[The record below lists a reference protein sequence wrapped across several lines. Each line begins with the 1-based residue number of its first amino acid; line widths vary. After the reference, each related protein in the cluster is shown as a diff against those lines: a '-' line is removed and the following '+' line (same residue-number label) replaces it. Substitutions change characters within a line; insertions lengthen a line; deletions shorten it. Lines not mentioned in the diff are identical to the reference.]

1 MCGISGI
8 INKNNKSVEELLILQ
23 ITDIIAHRG
32 PDSSGSYLYKNIAFG
47 HRRLSILD
55 LSSSG
60 HQPMKYLDD
69 LVITYNGEIYNFIE
83 IREELIQKGYIFD
96 SNSDTEVILKAY
108 HCWGKTCVNYF
119 NGMWSFSILD
129 IKQKIIFCSRD
140 RFGVKPFYY
149 IENNDLFAFGSEI
162 SQLLTFL
169 PNKILNKKVA
179 LDYLISGIEECSN
192 ETFFKDIYL
201 LKGGHNLVFDLQTNS
216 YEIERY
222 YNLKLSDQKNTSVD
236 DYIQELKRSIR
247 LRLRSDVKIGTC
259 LSGGIDSSTIS
270 SFASKLYQ
278 NSNEKFIAIHAKSSE
293 YKTDESEFAKIV
305 SKIAN
310 INLNFVEPSYSD
322 FKSNILSIIKIQQE
336 PFGSL
341 SIIMQYFVFK
351 KAKEL
356 GCIVMLDGQ
365 GGDETLLGYERYYPA
380 IVKSKKGISKLKAL
394 LQSSKNSR
402 LSLLDTIKYQYYF
415 SNYKLRL
422 KRLKFKNSFYKSEIL
437 NNYESE
443 ELRIISESYNDISI
457 LQKNEIESSQLPHL
471 LKYEDRN
478 SMANSIESRLP
489 FLDYKLVELSLNT
502 NNSLKIK
509 DGWTKFILRK
519 AAETILPKEIVW
531 RKNKLGFNAPEKTWT
546 KEFENEMINEIQQ
559 SEILNNFIH
568 FKKLYFKNL
577 DLRTKWRLYNFSVW
591 EKEFKVKL
599 N

>member
-1 MCGISGI
+1 MCGIGGI
-8 INKNNKSVEELLILQ
+8 INKNNKSVEELLIHQ
-23 ITDIIAHRG
+23 MTDIIAHRG

-96 SNSDTEVILKAY
+96 SNSDTEVILTAY

-129 IKQKIIFCSRD
+129 IKQKIVFCSRD

-149 IENNDLFAFGSEI
+149 IENNDLFSFGSEI
-162 SQLLTFL
+162 SQLLPFL
-169 PNKILNKKVA
+169 PNRILNKKVA

-222 YNLKLSDQKNTSVD
+222 YNLKLSAQKNTSVD
-236 DYIQELKRSIR
+236 DYIQELKRSIT
-247 LRLRSDVKIGTC
+247 LRLRSDVKVGTC

-270 SFASKLYQ
+270 SFASTIYQ
-278 NSNEKFIAIHAKSSE
+278 NSNEKFMAIHAKSSE

-380 IVKSKKGISKLKAL
+380 IVKSKKGIAKLKAL

-402 LSLLDTIKYQYYF
+402 LSLIDTIKYQYYF

-422 KRLKFKNSFYKSEIL
+422 KRLKYKNSFYKSEII
-437 NNYESE
+437 NEYESE

-457 LQKNEIESSQLPHL
+457 LQKNEIVSSQLPHL

-531 RKNKLGFNAPEKTWT
+531 RKAKLGFNAPEKTWT
-546 KEFENEMINEIQQ
+546 KEFENEMIKEIQQ
-559 SEILNNFIH
+559 SEILNNFID

-577 DLRTKWRLYNFSVW
+577 DLRTKWRLYNFSAW

>member
-1 MCGISGI
+1 MCGIGGI
-8 INKNNKSVEELLILQ
+8 INKNNKSVEELLIHQ
-23 ITDIIAHRG
+23 MTEIIAHRG

-129 IKQKIIFCSRD
+129 IKQKIVFCSRD

-149 IENNDLFAFGSEI
+149 IENNDLFSFGSEI
-162 SQLLTFL
+162 SQLLPFL
-169 PNKILNKKVA
+169 PNRILNKKVA

-236 DYIQELKRSIR
+236 DYIQELKRSIT
-247 LRLRSDVKIGTC
+247 LRLRSDVKVGTC

-278 NSNEKFIAIHAKSSE
+278 NSNEKFMAIHAKSSE

-380 IVKSKKGISKLKAL
+380 IVKSKKGIAKLKAL

-422 KRLKFKNSFYKSEIL
+422 KRLKYKNSFYKSEIL
-437 NNYESE
+437 NEYESE

-531 RKNKLGFNAPEKTWT
+531 RKAKLGFNAPEKTWT
-546 KEFENEMINEIQQ
+546 KEFENEMIKEIEQ

>member
-23 ITDIIAHRG
+23 MTDIIAHRG

-129 IKQKIIFCSRD
+129 IKQKIVFCSRD

-149 IENNDLFAFGSEI
+149 IENNDLFSFGSEI
-162 SQLLTFL
+162 SQLLPFL

-222 YNLKLSDQKNTSVD
+222 YNLKLSAQKNTSVD
-236 DYIQELKRSIR
+236 DYIQELKRSIT
-247 LRLRSDVKIGTC
+247 LRLRSDVKVGTC

-270 SFASKLYQ
+270 SFASTIYQ
-278 NSNEKFIAIHAKSSE
+278 NSNEKFMAIHAKSSE

-380 IVKSKKGISKLKAL
+380 IVKSKKGIAKLKAL

-402 LSLLDTIKYQYYF
+402 LSLIDTIKYQYYF

-422 KRLKFKNSFYKSEIL
+422 KRLKYKNSFYKSEII
-437 NNYESE
+437 NEYESE

-457 LQKNEIESSQLPHL
+457 LQKNEIVSSQLPHL

-531 RKNKLGFNAPEKTWT
+531 RKAKLGFNAPEKTWT
-546 KEFENEMINEIQQ
+546 KEFENEMIKEIQQ
-559 SEILNNFIH
+559 SEILNNFID

-577 DLRTKWRLYNFSVW
+577 DLRTKWRLYNFSAW

>member
-8 INKNNKSVEELLILQ
+8 INKNNKSVEESLIHQ
-23 ITDIIAHRG
+23 MTDIIAHRG

-129 IKQKIIFCSRD
+129 IKQKIVFCSRD

-149 IENNDLFAFGSEI
+149 IENNDLFSFGSEI
-162 SQLLTFL
+162 SQLLPFI
-169 PNKILNKKVA
+169 PNRILNKKIA

-236 DYIQELKRSIR
+236 DYIQELKRSIT
-247 LRLRSDVKIGTC
+247 LRLRSDVKVGTC

-278 NSNEKFIAIHAKSSE
+278 NSNEKFMAIHAKSSE

-305 SKIAN
+305 SKISN

-380 IVKSKKGISKLKAL
+380 IVKSKKGIAKLKAL

-437 NNYESE
+437 NEYESE

-531 RKNKLGFNAPEKTWT
+531 RKTKLGFNAPEKTWT
-546 KEFENEMINEIQQ
+546 KEFENEMIKEIQQ
-559 SEILNNFIH
+559 SEILNNFID
-568 FKKLYFKNL
+568 FKNLYFKSL
-577 DLRTKWRLYNFSVW
+577 DLRTKWRLYNFSAW

>member
-1 MCGISGI
+1 MCGIGGI
-8 INKNNKSVEELLILQ
+8 INKNNKSVEELLIHQ
-23 ITDIIAHRG
+23 MTDIIAHRG
-32 PDSSGSYLYKNIAFG
+32 PDSSGSFLYKNIAFG

-129 IKQKIIFCSRD
+129 IKQKIVFCSRD

-149 IENNDLFAFGSEI
+149 IENNDLFSFGSEI
-162 SQLLTFL
+162 SQLLPFL
-169 PNKILNKKVA
+169 PNRILNKKVA

-222 YNLKLSDQKNTSVD
+222 YNLKLSAQKNTSVD
-236 DYIQELKRSIR
+236 DYIQELKRSIT
-247 LRLRSDVKIGTC
+247 LRLRSDVKVGTC

-278 NSNEKFIAIHAKSSE
+278 NSNEKFMAIHAKSSE

-380 IVKSKKGISKLKAL
+380 IVKSKKGIAKLKAL

-422 KRLKFKNSFYKSEIL
+422 KRLKYKNSFYKSEII
-437 NNYESE
+437 NEYESE

-457 LQKNEIESSQLPHL
+457 LQKNEIVSSQLPHL

-531 RKNKLGFNAPEKTWT
+531 RKAKLGFNAPEKTWT
-546 KEFENEMINEIQQ
+546 KEFENEMIKEIQQ
-559 SEILNNFIH
+559 SEILNNFID

-577 DLRTKWRLYNFSVW
+577 DLRTKWRLYNFSAW

>member
-23 ITDIIAHRG
+23 MTDIIAHRG

>member
-23 ITDIIAHRG
+23 MTDIIAHRG

-129 IKQKIIFCSRD
+129 IKQKIVFCSRD

-149 IENNDLFAFGSEI
+149 IENNDLFSFGSEI
-162 SQLLTFL
+162 SQLLPFL
-169 PNKILNKKVA
+169 PNRILNKKVA

-236 DYIQELKRSIR
+236 DYIQELKRSIT
-247 LRLRSDVKIGTC
+247 LRLRSDVKVGTC

-270 SFASKLYQ
+270 SFASKIYQ
-278 NSNEKFIAIHAKSSE
+278 NSNEKFMAIHAKSSE

-380 IVKSKKGISKLKAL
+380 IVKSKKGIAKLKAL

-437 NNYESE
+437 NEYESE

-531 RKNKLGFNAPEKTWT
+531 RKTKLGFNAPEKTWT
-546 KEFENEMINEIQQ
+546 KEFENEMIKEIEQ

>member
-23 ITDIIAHRG
+23 MTDIIAHRG

-129 IKQKIIFCSRD
+129 IKQKIVFCSRD

-149 IENNDLFAFGSEI
+149 IENNDLFSFGSEI
-162 SQLLTFL
+162 SQLLPFL
-169 PNKILNKKVA
+169 PNRILNKKVA

-236 DYIQELKRSIR
+236 DYIQELKRSIT
-247 LRLRSDVKIGTC
+247 LRLRSDVKVGTC

-270 SFASKLYQ
+270 SFASKIYQ
-278 NSNEKFIAIHAKSSE
+278 NSNEKFMAIHAKSSE

-380 IVKSKKGISKLKAL
+380 IVKSKKGIAKLKAL

-402 LSLLDTIKYQYYF
+402 LSLIDTIKYQYYF

-422 KRLKFKNSFYKSEIL
+422 KRLKYKNSFYKSEIL
-437 NNYESE
+437 NEYESE

-531 RKNKLGFNAPEKTWT
+531 RKAKLGFNAPEKTWT
-546 KEFENEMINEIQQ
+546 KEFENEMIKEIQQ
-559 SEILNNFIH
+559 SEILNNFID

-577 DLRTKWRLYNFSVW
+577 DLRTKWRLYNFSAW

>member
-8 INKNNKSVEELLILQ
+8 INKNNKSVEELLIHQ
-23 ITDIIAHRG
+23 MTDIIAHRG

-129 IKQKIIFCSRD
+129 IKQKIVFCSRD

-149 IENNDLFAFGSEI
+149 IENNDLFSFGSEI
-162 SQLLTFL
+162 SQLLPFL
-169 PNKILNKKVA
+169 PNRILNKKVA

-222 YNLKLSDQKNTSVD
+222 YNLKLSAQKNTSVD
-236 DYIQELKRSIR
+236 DYIQELKRSIT
-247 LRLRSDVKIGTC
+247 LRLRSDVKVGTC

-278 NSNEKFIAIHAKSSE
+278 NSNEKFMAIHAKSSE

-380 IVKSKKGISKLKAL
+380 IVKSKKGIAKLKAL

-437 NNYESE
+437 NEYESE

-531 RKNKLGFNAPEKTWT
+531 RKAKLGFNAPEKTWT
-546 KEFENEMINEIQQ
+546 KEFENEMIKEIQQ
-559 SEILNNFIH
+559 SEILNNFID

-577 DLRTKWRLYNFSVW
+577 DLRTKWRLYNFSAW

>member
-1 MCGISGI
+1 MCGIGGI
-8 INKNNKSVEELLILQ
+8 INKNNKSVEELLIHQ
-23 ITDIIAHRG
+23 MTDIIAHRG

-129 IKQKIIFCSRD
+129 IKQKIVFCSRD

-149 IENNDLFAFGSEI
+149 IENNDLFSFGSEI
-162 SQLLTFL
+162 SQLLPFL
-169 PNKILNKKVA
+169 PNRILNKKVA

-236 DYIQELKRSIR
+236 DYIQELKRSIT
-247 LRLRSDVKIGTC
+247 LRLRSDVKVGTC

-278 NSNEKFIAIHAKSSE
+278 NSNEKFMAIHAKSSE

-380 IVKSKKGISKLKAL
+380 IVKSKKGIAKLKAL

-437 NNYESE
+437 NEYESE

-531 RKNKLGFNAPEKTWT
+531 RKAKLGFNAPEKTWT
-546 KEFENEMINEIQQ
+546 KEFENEMIKEIEQ

-577 DLRTKWRLYNFSVW
+577 DLRTKWRLYNFSAW

>member
-8 INKNNKSVEELLILQ
+8 INKNNKSVEESLIHQ
-23 ITDIIAHRG
+23 MTEIIAHRG

-129 IKQKIIFCSRD
+129 IKQKIVFCSRD

-149 IENNDLFAFGSEI
+149 IENNDLFSFGSEI
-162 SQLLTFL
+162 SQLLPFL
-169 PNKILNKKVA
+169 PNRILNKKVA

-236 DYIQELKRSIR
+236 DYIQELKRSIT
-247 LRLRSDVKIGTC
+247 LRLRSDVKVGTC

-270 SFASKLYQ
+270 SFASTIYQ
-278 NSNEKFIAIHAKSSE
+278 NSNEKFMAIHAKSSE

-380 IVKSKKGISKLKAL
+380 IVKSKKGIAKLKAL

-437 NNYESE
+437 NEYESE

-531 RKNKLGFNAPEKTWT
+531 RKAKLGFNAPEKTWT
-546 KEFENEMINEIQQ
+546 KEFENEMIKEIEQ

-577 DLRTKWRLYNFSVW
+577 DLRTKWRLYNFSAW

>member
-8 INKNNKSVEELLILQ
+8 INKNNKSVEESLIHQ
-23 ITDIIAHRG
+23 MTEIIAHRG

-108 HCWGKTCVNYF
+108 HYWGKTCVNYF

-129 IKQKIIFCSRD
+129 IKQKIVFCSRD

-149 IENNDLFAFGSEI
+149 IENNDLFSFGSEI
-162 SQLLTFL
+162 SQLLPFL
-169 PNKILNKKVA
+169 PNRILNKKVA

-236 DYIQELKRSIR
+236 DYIQELKRSIT
-247 LRLRSDVKIGTC
+247 LRLRSDVKVGTC

-270 SFASKLYQ
+270 SFASTIYQ
-278 NSNEKFIAIHAKSSE
+278 NSNEKFMAIHAKSSE

-380 IVKSKKGISKLKAL
+380 IVKSKKGIAKLKAL

-437 NNYESE
+437 NEYESE

-531 RKNKLGFNAPEKTWT
+531 RKAKLGFNAPEKTWT
-546 KEFENEMINEIQQ
+546 KEFENEMIKEIEQ

>member
-1 MCGISGI
+1 MCGIGGI
-8 INKNNKSVEELLILQ
+8 INKNNKSVEELLIHQ
-23 ITDIIAHRG
+23 MTDIIAHRG

-129 IKQKIIFCSRD
+129 IKQKIVFCSRD

-149 IENNDLFAFGSEI
+149 IENNDLFSFGSEI
-162 SQLLTFL
+162 SQLLPFL
-169 PNKILNKKVA
+169 PNRILNKKVA

-236 DYIQELKRSIR
+236 DYIQELKRSIT
-247 LRLRSDVKIGTC
+247 LRLRSDVKVGTC

-270 SFASKLYQ
+270 SFASKIYQ
-278 NSNEKFIAIHAKSSE
+278 NSNEKFMAIHAKSSE

-380 IVKSKKGISKLKAL
+380 IVKSKKGIAKLKAL

-437 NNYESE
+437 NEYESE

-531 RKNKLGFNAPEKTWT
+531 RKAKLGFNAPEKTWT
-546 KEFENEMINEIQQ
+546 KEFENEMIKEIQQ
-559 SEILNNFIH
+559 SEILNNFID

-577 DLRTKWRLYNFSVW
+577 DLRTKWRIYNFSAW

>member
-1 MCGISGI
+1 MCGISGV
-8 INKNNKSVEELLILQ
+8 INKNNKSVEELLIHQ
-23 ITDIIAHRG
+23 MTNIIAHRG

-129 IKQKIIFCSRD
+129 IKQKIVFCSRD

-149 IENNDLFAFGSEI
+149 IENNDLFSFGSEI
-162 SQLLTFL
+162 SQLLPFL
-169 PNKILNKKVA
+169 PNRILNKKVA

-236 DYIQELKRSIR
+236 DYIQELKRSIT
-247 LRLRSDVKIGTC
+247 LRLRSDVKVGTC

-278 NSNEKFIAIHAKSSE
+278 NSNEKFMAIHAKSSE

-305 SKIAN
+305 SKISN

-380 IVKSKKGISKLKAL
+380 IVKSKKGIAKLKAL

-437 NNYESE
+437 NEYESE

-531 RKNKLGFNAPEKTWT
+531 RKTKLGFNAPEKTWT
-546 KEFENEMINEIQQ
+546 KEFENEMIKEIEQ

>member
-23 ITDIIAHRG
+23 MTDIIAHRG

-129 IKQKIIFCSRD
+129 IKQKIVFCSRD

-149 IENNDLFAFGSEI
+149 IENNDLFSFGSEI
-162 SQLLTFL
+162 SQLLPFL
-169 PNKILNKKVA
+169 PNRILNKKVA

-236 DYIQELKRSIR
+236 DYIQELKRSIT
-247 LRLRSDVKIGTC
+247 LRLRSDVKVGTC

-270 SFASKLYQ
+270 SFASTIYQ
-278 NSNEKFIAIHAKSSE
+278 NSNEKFMAIHAKSSE

-380 IVKSKKGISKLKAL
+380 IVKSKKGIAKLKAL

-437 NNYESE
+437 NEYESE

-531 RKNKLGFNAPEKTWT
+531 RKTKLGFNAPEKTWT
-546 KEFENEMINEIQQ
+546 KEFENEMIKEIEQ

-577 DLRTKWRLYNFSVW
+577 DLRTKWRLYNFSAW

>member
-23 ITDIIAHRG
+23 MTDIIAHRG

-108 HCWGKTCVNYF
+108 HYWGKTCVNYF

-129 IKQKIIFCSRD
+129 IKQKIVFCSRD

-149 IENNDLFAFGSEI
+149 IENNDLFSFGSEI
-162 SQLLTFL
+162 SQLLPFL
-169 PNKILNKKVA
+169 PNRILNKKVA

-222 YNLKLSDQKNTSVD
+222 YNLKISDQKNTSVD
-236 DYIQELKRSIR
+236 DYIQELKRSIT
-247 LRLRSDVKIGTC
+247 LRLRSDVKVGTC

-270 SFASKLYQ
+270 SFASTIYQ
-278 NSNEKFIAIHAKSSE
+278 NSNEKFMAIHAKSSE

-380 IVKSKKGISKLKAL
+380 IVKSKKGIAKLKAL

-437 NNYESE
+437 NEYESE

-531 RKNKLGFNAPEKTWT
+531 RKAKLGFNAPEKTWT
-546 KEFENEMINEIQQ
+546 KEFENEMIKEIEQ

-577 DLRTKWRLYNFSVW
+577 DLRTKWRLYNFSAW

>member
-23 ITDIIAHRG
+23 MTDIIAHRG

-129 IKQKIIFCSRD
+129 IKQKIVFCSRD

-149 IENNDLFAFGSEI
+149 IENNDLFSFGSEI
-162 SQLLTFL
+162 SQLLPFL
-169 PNKILNKKVA
+169 PNRILNKKVA

-201 LKGGHNLVFDLQTNS
+201 LKGGHNLVFDLKTNS

-236 DYIQELKRSIR
+236 DYIQELKRSIT
-247 LRLRSDVKIGTC
+247 LRLRSDVKVGTC

-270 SFASKLYQ
+270 SFASKIYQ
-278 NSNEKFIAIHAKSSE
+278 NSNEKFMAIHAKSSE

-380 IVKSKKGISKLKAL
+380 IVKSKKGIAKLKAL

-402 LSLLDTIKYQYYF
+402 LSLIDTIKYQYYF

-422 KRLKFKNSFYKSEIL
+422 KRLKYKNSFYKSEII
-437 NNYESE
+437 NEYESE

-457 LQKNEIESSQLPHL
+457 LQKNEIVSSQLPHL

-531 RKNKLGFNAPEKTWT
+531 RKAKLGFNAPEKTWT
-546 KEFENEMINEIQQ
+546 KEFENEMIKEIQQ
-559 SEILNNFIH
+559 SEILNNFID

-577 DLRTKWRLYNFSVW
+577 DLRTKWRLYNFSAW

>member
-8 INKNNKSVEELLILQ
+8 INKNNKSVEESLIHQ
-23 ITDIIAHRG
+23 MTEIIAHRG

-129 IKQKIIFCSRD
+129 IKQKIVFCSRD

-149 IENNDLFAFGSEI
+149 IENNDLFSFGSEI
-162 SQLLTFL
+162 SQLLPFL
-169 PNKILNKKVA
+169 PNRILNKKVA

-236 DYIQELKRSIR
+236 DYIQELKRSIT
-247 LRLRSDVKIGTC
+247 LRLRSDVKVGTC

-270 SFASKLYQ
+270 SFASKIYQ
-278 NSNEKFIAIHAKSSE
+278 NSNEKFMAIHAKSSE

-380 IVKSKKGISKLKAL
+380 IVKSKKGIAKLKAL

-402 LSLLDTIKYQYYF
+402 LSLIDTIKYQYYF

-422 KRLKFKNSFYKSEIL
+422 KRLKYKNSFYKSEII
-437 NNYESE
+437 NEYESE

-531 RKNKLGFNAPEKTWT
+531 RKTKLGFNAPEKTWT
-546 KEFENEMINEIQQ
+546 KEFENEMIKEIQQ
-559 SEILNNFIH
+559 SEILNNFID

-577 DLRTKWRLYNFSVW
+577 DLRTKWRLYNFSAW

>member
-1 MCGISGI
+1 MCGIGGI
-8 INKNNKSVEELLILQ
+8 INKNNKSVEELLIHQ
-23 ITDIIAHRG
+23 MTDIIAHRG

-129 IKQKIIFCSRD
+129 IKQKIVFCSRD

-149 IENNDLFAFGSEI
+149 IENNDLFSFGSEI
-162 SQLLTFL
+162 SQLLPFL
-169 PNKILNKKVA
+169 PNRILNKKVA

-236 DYIQELKRSIR
+236 DYIKELKRSIT
-247 LRLRSDVKIGTC
+247 LRLRSDVKVGTC

-270 SFASKLYQ
+270 SFASKIYQ
-278 NSNEKFIAIHAKSSE
+278 NSNEKFMAIHAKSSE

-380 IVKSKKGISKLKAL
+380 IVKSKKGIAKLKAL

-402 LSLLDTIKYQYYF
+402 LSLIDTIKYQYYF

-422 KRLKFKNSFYKSEIL
+422 KRLKYKNSFYKSEII
-437 NNYESE
+437 NEYESE

-457 LQKNEIESSQLPHL
+457 LQKNEIVSSQLPHL

-531 RKNKLGFNAPEKTWT
+531 RKAKLGFNAPEKTWT
-546 KEFENEMINEIQQ
+546 KEFENEMIKEIQQ
-559 SEILNNFIH
+559 SEILNNFID

-577 DLRTKWRLYNFSVW
+577 DLRTKWRLYNFSAW

>member
-23 ITDIIAHRG
+23 MTDIIAHRG

-149 IENNDLFAFGSEI
+149 IEKNDLFAFGSEI

-222 YNLKLSDQKNTSVD
+222 YNLKLSDQKNTSVN
-236 DYIQELKRSIR
+236 DYIQELKRSIT
-247 LRLRSDVKIGTC
+247 LRLRSDVKVGTC

-278 NSNEKFIAIHAKSSE
+278 NSNEKFMAIHAKSSE

-380 IVKSKKGISKLKAL
+380 IVKSKKGIAKLKAL

-437 NNYESE
+437 NEYESE

-546 KEFENEMINEIQQ
+546 KEFENEMIKEIQQ

>member
-1 MCGISGI
+1 MCGIGGI
-8 INKNNKSVEELLILQ
+8 INKNNKSVEELLIHQ
-23 ITDIIAHRG
+23 MTDIIAHRG

-129 IKQKIIFCSRD
+129 IKQKIVFCSRD

-149 IENNDLFAFGSEI
+149 IENNDLFSFGSEI
-162 SQLLTFL
+162 SQLLPFL
-169 PNKILNKKVA
+169 PNRILNKKVA

-222 YNLKLSDQKNTSVD
+222 YNLKLSAQKNTSVD
-236 DYIQELKRSIR
+236 DYIQELKRSIT
-247 LRLRSDVKIGTC
+247 LRLRSDVKVGTC

-278 NSNEKFIAIHAKSSE
+278 NSNEKFMAIHAKSSE

-380 IVKSKKGISKLKAL
+380 IVKSKKGIAKLKAL

-437 NNYESE
+437 NEYESE

-531 RKNKLGFNAPEKTWT
+531 RKAKLGFNAPEKTWT
-546 KEFENEMINEIQQ
+546 KEFENEMIKEIQQ
-559 SEILNNFIH
+559 SEILNNFID

-577 DLRTKWRLYNFSVW
+577 DLRTKWRLYNFSAW

>member
-8 INKNNKSVEELLILQ
+8 INKNNKSVEELLIHQ
-23 ITDIIAHRG
+23 MTDIIAHRG

-129 IKQKIIFCSRD
+129 IKQKIVFCSRD

-149 IENNDLFAFGSEI
+149 IENNDLFSFGSEI
-162 SQLLTFL
+162 SQLLPFL
-169 PNKILNKKVA
+169 PNRILNKKVA

-222 YNLKLSDQKNTSVD
+222 YNLKLSAQKNTSVD
-236 DYIQELKRSIR
+236 DYIQELKRSIT
-247 LRLRSDVKIGTC
+247 LRLRSDVKVGTC

-270 SFASKLYQ
+270 SFASTIYQ
-278 NSNEKFIAIHAKSSE
+278 NSNEKFMAIHAKSSE

-380 IVKSKKGISKLKAL
+380 IVKSKKGIAKLKAL

-402 LSLLDTIKYQYYF
+402 LSLIDTIKYQYYF

-422 KRLKFKNSFYKSEIL
+422 KRLKYKNSFYKSEII
-437 NNYESE
+437 NEYESE

-457 LQKNEIESSQLPHL
+457 LQKNEIVSSQLPHL

-531 RKNKLGFNAPEKTWT
+531 RKAKLGFNAPEKTWT
-546 KEFENEMINEIQQ
+546 KEFENEMIKEIQQ
-559 SEILNNFIH
+559 SEILNNFID

-577 DLRTKWRLYNFSVW
+577 DLRTKWRLYNFSAW

>member
-1 MCGISGI
+1 MCGIGGI
-8 INKNNKSVEELLILQ
+8 INKNNKSVEELLIHQ
-23 ITDIIAHRG
+23 MTDIIAHRG
-32 PDSSGSYLYKNIAFG
+32 PDSSGSFLYKNIAFG

-129 IKQKIIFCSRD
+129 IKQKIVFCSRD

-149 IENNDLFAFGSEI
+149 IENNDLFSFGSEI
-162 SQLLTFL
+162 SQLLPFL
-169 PNKILNKKVA
+169 PNRILNKKVA

-222 YNLKLSDQKNTSVD
+222 YNLKLSAQKNTSVD
-236 DYIQELKRSIR
+236 DYIQELKRSIT
-247 LRLRSDVKIGTC
+247 LRLRSDVKVGTC

-278 NSNEKFIAIHAKSSE
+278 NSNEKLMAIHAKSSE

-380 IVKSKKGISKLKAL
+380 IVKSKKGIAKLKAL

-437 NNYESE
+437 NEYESE

-457 LQKNEIESSQLPHL
+457 LQKNEIVSSQLPHL

-546 KEFENEMINEIQQ
+546 KEFENEMIKEIQQ
-559 SEILNNFIH
+559 SEILNNFID

-577 DLRTKWRLYNFSVW
+577 DLRTKWRLYNFSAW

>member
-8 INKNNKSVEELLILQ
+8 INKNNKSVEELLIHQ
-23 ITDIIAHRG
+23 MTDIIAHRG
-32 PDSSGSYLYKNIAFG
+32 PDSSGCYLYKNIAFG

-422 KRLKFKNSFYKSEIL
+422 KRIKFKNSFYKSEIL

-443 ELRIISESYNDISI
+443 ELRIISESYKDISI

>member
-1 MCGISGI
+1 MCGISGV
-8 INKNNKSVEELLILQ
+8 INKNNKSVEELLIHQ
-23 ITDIIAHRG
+23 MTNIIAHRG

-129 IKQKIIFCSRD
+129 IKQKIVFCSRD

-149 IENNDLFAFGSEI
+149 IENNDLFSFGSEI
-162 SQLLTFL
+162 SQLLPFL
-169 PNKILNKKVA
+169 PNRILNKKVA

-222 YNLKLSDQKNTSVD
+222 YNLKISDQKNTSVD
-236 DYIQELKRSIR
+236 DYIQELKRSIT
-247 LRLRSDVKIGTC
+247 LRLRSDVKVGTC

-270 SFASKLYQ
+270 SFASKIYQ
-278 NSNEKFIAIHAKSSE
+278 NSNEKFMAIHAKSSE

-380 IVKSKKGISKLKAL
+380 IVKSKKGIAKLKAL

-437 NNYESE
+437 NEYESE

-531 RKNKLGFNAPEKTWT
+531 RKAKLGFNAPEKTWT
-546 KEFENEMINEIQQ
+546 KEFENEMIKEIEQ

>member
-1 MCGISGI
+1 MCGIGGI
-8 INKNNKSVEELLILQ
+8 INKNNKSVEELLIHQ
-23 ITDIIAHRG
+23 MTDIIAHRG

-108 HCWGKTCVNYF
+108 HYWGKTCVNYF

-129 IKQKIIFCSRD
+129 IKQKIVFCSRD

-149 IENNDLFAFGSEI
+149 IENNDLFSFGSEI
-162 SQLLTFL
+162 SQLLPFL
-169 PNKILNKKVA
+169 PNRILNKKVA

-236 DYIQELKRSIR
+236 DYIQELKRSIT
-247 LRLRSDVKIGTC
+247 LRLRSDVKVGTC

-270 SFASKLYQ
+270 SFASTIYQ
-278 NSNEKFIAIHAKSSE
+278 NSNEKFMAIHAKSSE

-341 SIIMQYFVFK
+341 SITMQYFVFK

-380 IVKSKKGISKLKAL
+380 IVKSKKGIAKLKAL

-437 NNYESE
+437 NEYESE

-531 RKNKLGFNAPEKTWT
+531 RKTKLGFNAPEKTWT
-546 KEFENEMINEIQQ
+546 KEFENEMIKEIEQ

>member
-8 INKNNKSVEELLILQ
+8 INKNNKSVEELLIHQ
-23 ITDIIAHRG
+23 MTDIIAHRG

-129 IKQKIIFCSRD
+129 IKQKIVFCSRD

-149 IENNDLFAFGSEI
+149 IENNDLFSFGSEI
-162 SQLLTFL
+162 SQLLPFI
-169 PNKILNKKVA
+169 PNRILNKKIA

-201 LKGGHNLVFDLQTNS
+201 LKGGHNLVYDLQTNS

-236 DYIQELKRSIR
+236 DYIQELKRSIT
-247 LRLRSDVKIGTC
+247 LRLRSDVKVGTC

-278 NSNEKFIAIHAKSSE
+278 NSNEKFMAIHAKSSE

-305 SKIAN
+305 SKISN

-380 IVKSKKGISKLKAL
+380 IVKSKKGIAKLKAL

-422 KRLKFKNSFYKSEIL
+422 KRLKYKNSFYKSEIL
-437 NNYESE
+437 NEYESE

-546 KEFENEMINEIQQ
+546 KEFENEMIKEIQQ
-559 SEILNNFIH
+559 SEILNNFID
-568 FKKLYFKNL
+568 FKNLYFKSL
-577 DLRTKWRLYNFSVW
+577 DLRTKWRLYNFSAW

>member
-23 ITDIIAHRG
+23 MTDIIAHRG

-108 HCWGKTCVNYF
+108 HFWGKTCVNYF

-129 IKQKIIFCSRD
+129 IKQKIVFCSRD

-149 IENNDLFAFGSEI
+149 IENNDLFSFGSEI
-162 SQLLTFL
+162 SQLLPFL
-169 PNKILNKKVA
+169 PNRILNKKVA

-236 DYIQELKRSIR
+236 DYIQELKRSIT
-247 LRLRSDVKIGTC
+247 LRLRSDVKVGTC

-270 SFASKLYQ
+270 SFASTIYQ
-278 NSNEKFIAIHAKSSE
+278 NSNEKFMAIHAKSSE

-305 SKIAN
+305 SKISN

-380 IVKSKKGISKLKAL
+380 IVKSKKGIAKLKAL

-422 KRLKFKNSFYKSEIL
+422 KRLKYKNSFYKSEIL
-437 NNYESE
+437 NEYESE

-531 RKNKLGFNAPEKTWT
+531 RKAKLGFNAPEKTWT
-546 KEFENEMINEIQQ
+546 KEFENEMIKEIEQ

-577 DLRTKWRLYNFSVW
+577 DLRTKWRLYNFSAW

>member
-23 ITDIIAHRG
+23 MTDIIAHRG

-129 IKQKIIFCSRD
+129 IKQKIVFCSRD

-149 IENNDLFAFGSEI
+149 IENNDLFSFGSEI
-162 SQLLTFL
+162 SQLLPFL
-169 PNKILNKKVA
+169 PNRILNKKVA

-236 DYIQELKRSIR
+236 DYIQELKRSIT
-247 LRLRSDVKIGTC
+247 LRLRSDVKVGTC

-278 NSNEKFIAIHAKSSE
+278 NSNEKFMAIHAKSSE

-305 SKIAN
+305 SKISN

-380 IVKSKKGISKLKAL
+380 IVKSKKGIAKLKAL

-437 NNYESE
+437 NEYESE

-531 RKNKLGFNAPEKTWT
+531 RKTKLGFNAPEKTWT
-546 KEFENEMINEIQQ
+546 KEFENEMIKEIEQ

>member
-8 INKNNKSVEELLILQ
+8 INKNNKSVEELLIHQ
-23 ITDIIAHRG
+23 MTDIIAHRG

-83 IREELIQKGYIFD
+83 IREKLIQKGYIFD

-278 NSNEKFIAIHAKSSE
+278 NSNEKFMAIHAKSSE

-402 LSLLDTIKYQYYF
+402 LSLIDTIKYQYYF

-443 ELRIISESYNDISI
+443 ELRIISESYKDISI

>member
-8 INKNNKSVEELLILQ
+8 INKNNKSVEELLIHQ
-23 ITDIIAHRG
+23 MTDIIAHRG

-129 IKQKIIFCSRD
+129 IKQKIVFCSRD

-149 IENNDLFAFGSEI
+149 IENNDLFSFGSEI
-162 SQLLTFL
+162 SQLLPFL
-169 PNKILNKKVA
+169 PNRILNKKVA

-236 DYIQELKRSIR
+236 DYIQELKRSIT
-247 LRLRSDVKIGTC
+247 LRLRSDVKVGTC

-278 NSNEKFIAIHAKSSE
+278 NSNEKFMAIHAKSSE

-380 IVKSKKGISKLKAL
+380 IVKSKKGIAKLKAL

-437 NNYESE
+437 NEYESE

-546 KEFENEMINEIQQ
+546 KEFENEMIKEIQQ
-559 SEILNNFIH
+559 SEILNNFID

-577 DLRTKWRLYNFSVW
+577 DLRTKWRIYNFSAW

>member
-1 MCGISGI
+1 MCGIGGI
-8 INKNNKSVEELLILQ
+8 INKNNKSVEELLIHQ
-23 ITDIIAHRG
+23 MTDIIAHRG

-129 IKQKIIFCSRD
+129 IKQKIVFCSRD

-149 IENNDLFAFGSEI
+149 IENNDLFSFGSEI
-162 SQLLTFL
+162 SQLLPFL
-169 PNKILNKKVA
+169 PNRILNKKVA

-222 YNLKLSDQKNTSVD
+222 YNLKLSAQKNTSVD
-236 DYIQELKRSIR
+236 DYIQELKRSIT
-247 LRLRSDVKIGTC
+247 LRLRSDVKVGTC

-278 NSNEKFIAIHAKSSE
+278 NSNEKFMAIHAKSSE

-380 IVKSKKGISKLKAL
+380 IVKSKKGIAKLKAL

-402 LSLLDTIKYQYYF
+402 LSLIDTIKYQYYF

-422 KRLKFKNSFYKSEIL
+422 KRLKYKNSFYKSEII
-437 NNYESE
+437 NEYESE

-457 LQKNEIESSQLPHL
+457 LQKNEIVSSQLPHL

-531 RKNKLGFNAPEKTWT
+531 RKAKLGFNAPEKTWT
-546 KEFENEMINEIQQ
+546 KEFENEMIKEIQQ
-559 SEILNNFIH
+559 SEILNNFID

-577 DLRTKWRLYNFSVW
+577 DLRTKWRLYNFSAW

>member
-8 INKNNKSVEELLILQ
+8 INKNNKSVEELLILHM
-23 ITDIIAHRG
+23 TNIIAHRG

-129 IKQKIIFCSRD
+129 IKQKIVFCSRD

-149 IENNDLFAFGSEI
+149 IENNDLFSFGSEI
-162 SQLLTFL
+162 SQLLPFI
-169 PNKILNKKVA
+169 PNRILNKKIA

-236 DYIQELKRSIR
+236 DYIQELKRSIT
-247 LRLRSDVKIGTC
+247 LRLRSDVKVGTC

-278 NSNEKFIAIHAKSSE
+278 NSNEKFMAIHAKSSE

-305 SKIAN
+305 SKISN

-380 IVKSKKGISKLKAL
+380 IVKSKKGIAKLKAL

-402 LSLLDTIKYQYYF
+402 LSLIDTIKYQYYF

-437 NNYESE
+437 NEYESE

-546 KEFENEMINEIQQ
+546 KEFENEMIKEIQQ
-559 SEILNNFIH
+559 SEILNNFID
-568 FKKLYFKNL
+568 FKKLYFKKL
-577 DLRTKWRLYNFSVW
+577 DLRTKWRLYNFSAW

>member
-1 MCGISGI
+1 MCGISGV
-8 INKNNKSVEELLILQ
+8 INKNNKSVEELLIHQ
-23 ITDIIAHRG
+23 MTNIIAHRG

-108 HCWGKTCVNYF
+108 HFWGKTCVNYF
-119 NGMWSFSILD
+119 NGMWSFSIID
-129 IKQKIIFCSRD
+129 IKQKIVFCSRD

-222 YNLKLSDQKNTSVD
+222 YNLKISDQKNTSVD
-236 DYIQELKRSIR
+236 DYIQELKRSIT
-247 LRLRSDVKIGTC
+247 LRLRSDVKVGTC

-278 NSNEKFIAIHAKSSE
+278 NSNEKFMAIHAKSSE

-380 IVKSKKGISKLKAL
+380 IVKSKKGIAKLKAL

-422 KRLKFKNSFYKSEIL
+422 KRLKFKNAFYKSEIL
-437 NNYESE
+437 NEYESE

-531 RKNKLGFNAPEKTWT
+531 RKTKLGFNAPEKTWT
-546 KEFENEMINEIQQ
+546 KEFENEMIKEIEQ

>member
-8 INKNNKSVEELLILQ
+8 INKNNKSVEESLIHQ
-23 ITDIIAHRG
+23 MTEIIAHRG
-32 PDSSGSYLYKNIAFG
+32 PDSSGSFLYKNIAFG

-129 IKQKIIFCSRD
+129 IKQKIVFCSRD

-149 IENNDLFAFGSEI
+149 IENNDLFSFGSEI
-162 SQLLTFL
+162 SQLLPFL
-169 PNKILNKKVA
+169 PNRILNKKVA

-222 YNLKLSDQKNTSVD
+222 YNLKLSAQKNTSVD
-236 DYIQELKRSIR
+236 DYIQELKRSIT
-247 LRLRSDVKIGTC
+247 LRLRSDVKVGTC

-278 NSNEKFIAIHAKSSE
+278 NSNEKLMAIHAKSSE

-380 IVKSKKGISKLKAL
+380 IVKSKKGIAKLKAL

-402 LSLLDTIKYQYYF
+402 LSLIDTIKYQYYF

-422 KRLKFKNSFYKSEIL
+422 KRLKYKNSFYKSEII
-437 NNYESE
+437 NEYESE

-457 LQKNEIESSQLPHL
+457 LQKNEIVSSQLPHL

-531 RKNKLGFNAPEKTWT
+531 RKAKLGFNAPEKTWT
-546 KEFENEMINEIQQ
+546 KEFENEMIKEIQQ
-559 SEILNNFIH
+559 SEILNNFID

-577 DLRTKWRLYNFSVW
+577 DLRTKWRLYNFSAW

>member
-23 ITDIIAHRG
+23 MTDIIAHRG

-129 IKQKIIFCSRD
+129 IKQKIVFCSRD

-149 IENNDLFAFGSEI
+149 IENNDLFSFGSEI
-162 SQLLTFL
+162 SQLLPFL
-169 PNKILNKKVA
+169 PNRILNKKVA

-236 DYIQELKRSIR
+236 DYIQELKRSIT
-247 LRLRSDVKIGTC
+247 LRLRSDVKVGTC

-270 SFASKLYQ
+270 SFASKIYQ
-278 NSNEKFIAIHAKSSE
+278 NSNEKFMAIHAKSSE

-380 IVKSKKGISKLKAL
+380 IVKSKKGIAKLKAL

-422 KRLKFKNSFYKSEIL
+422 KRLKYKNSFYKSEIL
-437 NNYESE
+437 NEYESE

-531 RKNKLGFNAPEKTWT
+531 RKAKLGFNAPEKTWT
-546 KEFENEMINEIQQ
+546 KEFENEMIKEIEQ

-577 DLRTKWRLYNFSVW
+577 DLRTKWRLYNFSAW

>member
-8 INKNNKSVEELLILQ
+8 INKNNKSVEELLIHQ
-23 ITDIIAHRG
+23 MTDIIAHRG

-129 IKQKIIFCSRD
+129 IKQKIVFCSRD

-149 IENNDLFAFGSEI
+149 IENNDLFSFGSEI
-162 SQLLTFL
+162 SQLLLFI
-169 PNKILNKKVA
+169 PNRILNKKIA

-236 DYIQELKRSIR
+236 DYIQELKRSIT
-247 LRLRSDVKIGTC
+247 LRLRSDVKVGTC

-270 SFASKLYQ
+270 SFASKIYQ
-278 NSNEKFIAIHAKSSE
+278 NSNEKFMAIHAKSSE

-380 IVKSKKGISKLKAL
+380 IVKSKKGIAKLKAL

-437 NNYESE
+437 NEYESE

-531 RKNKLGFNAPEKTWT
+531 RKTKLGFNAPEKTWT
-546 KEFENEMINEIQQ
+546 KEFENEMIKEIQQ
-559 SEILNNFIH
+559 SEILNNFID

>member
-8 INKNNKSVEELLILQ
+8 INKNNKSVEELLIHQ
-23 ITDIIAHRG
+23 MTDIIAHRG

-129 IKQKIIFCSRD
+129 IKQKIVFCSRD

-149 IENNDLFAFGSEI
+149 IENNDLFSFGSEI
-162 SQLLTFL
+162 SQLLPFL
-169 PNKILNKKVA
+169 PNRILNKKVA

-236 DYIQELKRSIR
+236 DYIQELKRSIT
-247 LRLRSDVKIGTC
+247 LRLRSDVKVGTC

-278 NSNEKFIAIHAKSSE
+278 NSNEKFMAIHAKSSE

-380 IVKSKKGISKLKAL
+380 IVKSKKGIAKLKAL

-437 NNYESE
+437 NEYESE

-531 RKNKLGFNAPEKTWT
+531 RKTKLGFNAPEKTWT
-546 KEFENEMINEIQQ
+546 KEFENEMIKEIQQ

>member
-23 ITDIIAHRG
+23 MTNIIAHRG

-129 IKQKIIFCSRD
+129 IKQKIVFCSRD

-149 IENNDLFAFGSEI
+149 IENNDLFSFGSEI
-162 SQLLTFL
+162 SQLLPFL
-169 PNKILNKKVA
+169 PNRILNKKVA

-236 DYIQELKRSIR
+236 DYIQELKRSIT
-247 LRLRSDVKIGTC
+247 LRLRSDVKVGTC

-278 NSNEKFIAIHAKSSE
+278 NSNEKFMAIHAKSSE

-380 IVKSKKGISKLKAL
+380 IVKSKKGIAKLKAL

-437 NNYESE
+437 NEYESE

-531 RKNKLGFNAPEKTWT
+531 RKTKLGFNAPEKTWT
-546 KEFENEMINEIQQ
+546 KEFENEMIKEIEQ

>member
-1 MCGISGI
+1 MCGIGGI
-8 INKNNKSVEELLILQ
+8 INKNNKSVEELLIHQ
-23 ITDIIAHRG
+23 MTDIIAHRG
-32 PDSSGSYLYKNIAFG
+32 PDSSGSFLYKNIAFG

-129 IKQKIIFCSRD
+129 IKQKIVFCSRD

-149 IENNDLFAFGSEI
+149 IENNDLFSFGSEI
-162 SQLLTFL
+162 SQLLPFL
-169 PNKILNKKVA
+169 PNRILNKKVA

-236 DYIQELKRSIR
+236 DYFQELKRSIT
-247 LRLRSDVKIGTC
+247 LRLRSDVKVGTC

-270 SFASKLYQ
+270 SFASTIYQ
-278 NSNEKFIAIHAKSSE
+278 NSNEKLMAIHAKSSE

-380 IVKSKKGISKLKAL
+380 IVKSKKGIAKLKAL

-437 NNYESE
+437 NEYESE

-531 RKNKLGFNAPEKTWT
+531 RKAKLGFNAPEKTWT
-546 KEFENEMINEIQQ
+546 KEFENEMIKEIQQ
-559 SEILNNFIH
+559 SEILNNFID
-568 FKKLYFKNL
+568 FKKLYFKKL
-577 DLRTKWRLYNFSVW
+577 DLRTKWRLYNFSAW